1 MTFAKLLLPLIATA
15 MFSAPALAA
24 NPTDG
29 EIAEIMK
36 TANEGEIDAAK
47 VAEKHASSPEV
58 KGYAKEMVEAHKQN
72 EKDGKE
78 AFKAG
83 KISPKNNDVAKAMKK
98 DTKAKIKAL
107 KEHKKD
113 TAEFDRAYIDSQV
126 AMHQQLLNDL
136 DSNLIP
142 NAKSE
147 DLKSYLTKTREH
159 VQEHLTKAQQI
170 QSSITK

>member
-1 MTFAKLLLPLIATA
+1 MILPVIAMA
-15 MFSAPALAA
+15 MFAAPAFAA
-24 NPTDG
+24 PNDQ

-47 VAEKHASSPEV
+47 LAEKHASNPEV
-58 KGYAKEMVEAHKQN
+58 KDYAKKMVDEHKAN
-72 EKDGKE
+72 EKEGKD
-78 AFKAG
+78 AFKKG
-83 KISPKNNDVAKAMKK
+83 DISPKNNDIAKAMKK

-107 KEHKKD
+107 KEHKKN
-113 TAEFDRAYIDSQV
+113 TAEFDKAYIDSQV

-142 NAKSE
+142 NAKNE
-147 DLKSYLTKTREH
+147 DLKAYLTKTREH

-170 QSSITK
+170 QSSIMK